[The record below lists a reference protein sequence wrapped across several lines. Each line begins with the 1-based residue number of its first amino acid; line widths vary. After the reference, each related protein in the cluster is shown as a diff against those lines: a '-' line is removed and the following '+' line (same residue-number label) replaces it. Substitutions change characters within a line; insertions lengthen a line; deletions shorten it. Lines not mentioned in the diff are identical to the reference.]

1 MELDSA
7 QRSAQ
12 KAKLCRDVGTMML
25 LDMVLGVIILCFI
38 IDSNEGVYDCSPKLF
53 MVGASFL
60 IY

>member
-1 MELDSA
+1 
-7 QRSAQ
+7 
-12 KAKLCRDVGTMML
+12 MML